1 MKNYLVTLEHPGLR
15 DGSHYYSDVK
25 VRAGSP
31 ERAKQIAARR
41 NGGRAIHVSE
51 VRY

>member
-1 MKNYLVTLEHPGLR
+1 MRTYLVTLEHPGLR

-31 ERAKQIAARR
+31 ERAKVIAQKR
-41 NGGRAIHVSE
+41 NGGHAIHVSE
-51 VRY
+51 VRR